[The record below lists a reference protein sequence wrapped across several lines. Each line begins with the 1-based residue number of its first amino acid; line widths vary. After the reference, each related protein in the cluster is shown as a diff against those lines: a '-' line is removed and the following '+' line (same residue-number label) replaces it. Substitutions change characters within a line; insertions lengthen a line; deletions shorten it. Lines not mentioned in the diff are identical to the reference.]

1 MTNSNSSAGQTPA
14 SPSQPAGAKPAAGKG
29 GGDERHS
36 ARSPVSAMRIGWLV
50 LLIGFVGFLIWA
62 AFAPIESGVTAPGEI
77 VVDSQRQKVQHLS
90 GGIVEEILVRDGDH
104 VEQGQVLVRLNKT
117 RIQSELAIVQSQ
129 LLTALATEARLLA
142 ERARQNSLQFPQIV
156 ERARAS
162 DPRVA
167 ETANTQRQLFETRRH
182 SLQNEK
188 SILDQQIRGLNEQ
201 AAGIQAQEAG
211 KSVQIRL
218 LREELV
224 SLQTLFDQGYVPR
237 SRIFE
242 LERALADIEA
252 RSSDDRAQLGRIQ
265 SSLSEARLQKLQREQ
280 TYDKEIET
288 ELATTQRDI
297 GGLEQR
303 RIALQD
309 ELDRVEIRAPAP
321 GIVLGLQIHTPG
333 GVIRAG
339 EDILDIV
346 PDNEPLIV
354 EARIPV
360 QSIELMTSNL
370 EALLNFS
377 ALSRLNPVV
386 KGHVIHVSA
395 DRLTDERSGVPYFKA
410 RIEVSPEELKRLS
423 YERIIPGMP
432 VDVVI
437 RTGERSLL
445 DYLMQPLFSR
455 VFSAF
460 RER

>member
-1 MTNSNSSAGQTPA
+1 MTQFSPTPDPAANPSGASASDRPAEPGKEHNSSSRPPFGI
-14 SPSQPAGAKPAAGKG
+14 
-29 GGDERHS
+29 
-36 ARSPVSAMRIGWLV
+36 MRTGWLI
-50 LLIGFVGFLIWA
+50 LLLGFVGFLIWA
-62 AFAPIESGVTAPGEI
+62 AFAPIESGITASGEI

-104 VEQGQVLVRLNKT
+104 VEQGQVVVRLNRT
-117 RIQSELAIVQSQ
+117 RLQSELAIIQSQ

-142 ERARQNSLQFPQIV
+142 ERARQGQFSYPQMV
-156 ERARAS
+156 EEAS
-162 DPRVA
+162 SNDPRVA
-167 ETANTQRQLFETRRH
+167 EAMHTQRQLFRTRRL

-201 AAGIQAQEAG
+201 LQGIQAQAAG
-211 KSVQIRL
+211 KNTQLAL
-218 LREELV
+218 LQEELT
-224 SLQTLFDQGYVPR
+224 SLKTLFDQGYVPR

-242 LERALADIEA
+242 LERAVADIHA
-252 RSSDDRAQLGRIQ
+252 RRSDDQAQLGRIQ
-265 SSLSEARLQKLQREQ
+265 SALSEARLQKLQREQ

-288 ELATTQRDI
+288 ELANTQRDI
-297 GGLEQR
+297 AGLEQR
-303 RIALQD
+303 AIALRD
-309 ELDRVEIRAPAP
+309 ELDRVEIRTPVS
-321 GIVLGLQIHTPG
+321 GTVLGLQIHTAG
-333 GVIRAG
+333 GIVRPG
-339 EDILDIV
+339 EDILDVV

-360 QSIELMTSNL
+360 QSIELMVNDL

-377 ALSRLNPVV
+377 ALSRLNPTV

-395 DRLTDERSGVPYFKA
+395 DRLTDERTGTPYFKA
-410 RIEVSPEELKRLS
+410 RIEVPPEELKRLS

-445 DYLMQPLFSR
+445 HYLLQPLTDR